1 MVIKAILICMMVTV
15 VWMQGVMPMLADLH
29 HYRFKRCLAVLNE
42 QKRLPRVVVNGV
54 ISEAETAISN
64 AMRLDP
70 GNSVIMFEAGSF
82 AANYTGNIVTGL
94 DLLNR
99 AAINPN
105 GDITEYSMYF
115 IRALFHFQ
123 NRDNGSA
130 RRDLVKACWL
140 WPNFKEAK
148 AALKELDKATNAGKP

>member
-1 MVIKAILICMMVTV
+1 MRVVLVSIMAVV
-15 VWMQGVMPMLADLH
+15 VWMQGVKPMLADLH
-29 HYRFKRCLAVLNE
+29 HFRFKKCLATLNE
-42 QKRLPRVVVNGV
+42 QKRLPPVVVNGV
-54 ISEAETAISN
+54 MSEAETAISN

-82 AANYTGNIVTGL
+82 AANYNGNIVTGL

-99 AAINPN
+99 VAINPN
-105 GDITEYSMYF
+105 GDLTEYHVHF